1 MAGSVIACV
10 GVLALVIIWLPTFV
24 GCSRGVNACW
34 LLAMINLLF
43 GWTIVGWLFCLLWAV
58 VGQTKA
64 ADAFYRANGRA

>member
-1 MAGSVIACV
+1 VGS
-10 GVLALVIIWLPTFV
+10 
-24 GCSRGVNACW
+24 SRGVNACW